1 MVIDPN
7 KPFRVAVEC
16 MDDARHLKE
25 EERVRYGLVV
35 SVETAVETSTTIHA
49 AVREALRLQQRQPT
63 RVRARA

>member
-1 MVIDPN
+1 
-7 KPFRVAVEC
+7 

-49 AVREALRLQQRQPT
+49 EVREALRLQQRQPT